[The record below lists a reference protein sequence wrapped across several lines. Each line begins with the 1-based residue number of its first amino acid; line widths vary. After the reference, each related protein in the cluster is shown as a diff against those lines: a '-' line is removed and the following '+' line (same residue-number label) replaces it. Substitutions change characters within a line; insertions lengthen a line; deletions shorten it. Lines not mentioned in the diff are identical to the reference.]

1 MLLKL
6 SSVAV
11 LQGSVLSPRNRKK
24 KQEIANFLQNKFS
37 NRHSFFDEVS
47 ATL

>member
-6 SSVAV
+6 SLVAV

-24 KQEIANFLQNKFS
+24 EEVIANFLQKKNSK
-37 NRHSFFDEVS
+37 R
-47 ATL
+47 A